1 TAVGGFIGLL
11 VTAGICAAFPALGL
25 EEYVG
30 IPTVDVQV
38 AALTAFL
45 LGLIGLVAGFFPAR
59 AAANLDPVVAMK
71 MT

>member
-1 TAVGGFIGLL
+1 
-11 VTAGICAAFPALGL
+11 
-25 EEYVG
+25 
-30 IPTVDVQV
+30 VDVQI

>member
-1 TAVGGFIGLL
+1 
-11 VTAGICAAFPALGL
+11 
-25 EEYVG
+25 VG

-38 AALTAFL
+38 AALTASL